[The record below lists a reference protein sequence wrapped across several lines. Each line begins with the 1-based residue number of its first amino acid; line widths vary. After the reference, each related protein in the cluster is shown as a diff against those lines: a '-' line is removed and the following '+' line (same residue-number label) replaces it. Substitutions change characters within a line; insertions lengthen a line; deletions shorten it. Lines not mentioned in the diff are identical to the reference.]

1 MDAWVSRRRML
12 ALSAAAVLA
21 PELLSCSKPKS
32 KGGAPEDKDDLPDFF
47 DFGYDP
53 DAKEPVKT
61 EPPKHNGPVGQKGSV
76 NAEWLPPVGDQKNMP
91 ICFAW
96 ATAYGL
102 ATFNAARKSKK
113 SPTSPALQASP
124 DYAAIR
130 YQLEARKMAVNTC
143 KGSQVGPFLDWIK
156 SNGGIPSLEAA
167 PSYAEKTTAA
177 SCTANWSKYGSQAI
191 APDPRFVVDYKA
203 IQINGPDG
211 LNNIRTVI
219 SAGSP
224 ISFGTHL
231 YKDFHR
237 YYGRPSVYVGGGA
250 LISKSNGKP
259 DGHVML
265 IIGYDDT
272 YGNNKGA
279 VRLQNSWG
287 TSWGDKGYAWVAYD
301 TLEKLVEG
309 TGFYAP
315 ESA

>member
-21 PELLSCSKPKS
+21 PELLSCSKGKS
-32 KGGAPEDKDDLPDFF
+32 KAAAPEDKDDLPDFF

-61 EPPKHNGPVGQKGSV
+61 EPPKHNGQVGQKGAV
-76 NAEWLPPVGDQKNMP
+76 NAEWLPPVGDQKAMP
-91 ICFAW
+91 NCFAW

-113 SPTSPALQASP
+113 PPTSHDLQASP

-130 YQLEARKMAVNTC
+130 YQLQARKMAVNTC

-167 PSYAEKTTAA
+167 PSYAVKTKAA
-177 SCTANWSKYGSQAI
+177 SCTDNWSKYGSQAI

-231 YKDFHR
+231 YKDFQK
-237 YYGRPSVYVGGGA
+237 YNGKPSLYVGGGEYMMEG
-250 LISKSNGKP
+250 GKKA
-259 DGHVML
+259 GHVML
-265 IIGYDDT
+265 IIGYDDA
-272 YGNNKGA
+272 YGDNKGA
-279 VRLQNSWG
+279 VRIQNSWG
-287 TSWGDKGYAWVAYD
+287 TKFGDKGYVWMAYD

>member
-1 MDAWVSRRRML
+1 MEAWVSRRRML

-21 PELLSCSKPKS
+21 PELLSCSKGKS
-32 KGGAPEDKDDLPDFF
+32 KGAPEDKDDLPDYF

-53 DAKEPVKT
+53 NAKEPVKT
-61 EPPKHNGPVGQKGSV
+61 EPPKHDGQVGQKASV
-76 NAEWLPPVGDQKNMP
+76 KAEWLPPVGDQKNMP

-102 ATFNAARKSKK
+102 ATFNAARKSNK
-113 SPTSPALQASP
+113 SPTSHALQASP

-167 PSYAEKTTAA
+167 PSYAQQTQAA
-177 SCTANWSKYGSQAI
+177 SCTTNWSKYGSQAI

-211 LNNIRTVI
+211 LNNLRTVI

-224 ISFGTHL
+224 ICFGTHL
-231 YKDFHR
+231 YKDFKKYR
-237 YYGRPSVYVGGGA
+237 GKPSVYVGGGD
-250 LISKSNGKP
+250 LILKSNGKP

-272 YGNNKGA
+272 YRDNKGA

-287 TSWGDKGYAWVAYD
+287 TGWGDKGYAWVAYD

>member
-12 ALSAAAVLA
+12 ALSAAALLA
-21 PELLSCSKPKS
+21 PELLSCSKGNS
-32 KGGAPEDKDDLPDFF
+32 TGTPETKHDAADSS

-53 DAKEPVKT
+53 DAKEPVKP
-61 EPPKHNGPVGQKGSV
+61 EPPKHHGQVGQKGSV
-76 NAEWLPPVGDQKNMP
+76 NAEWLPPVGDQKLMP

-102 ATFNAARKSKK
+102 ATFNAARKSNK
-113 SPTSPALQASP
+113 SPTTPDLQASP

-156 SNGGIPSLEAA
+156 SNRGIPSLQAA
-167 PSYAEKTTAA
+167 PSYDEHTQAA
-177 SCTANWSKYGSQAI
+177 SCTTNWTKYGSQAI

-231 YKDFHR
+231 YKDFQKYH
-237 YYGRPSVYVGGGA
+237 GKPAVYVGGGD
-250 LISKSNGKP
+250 LITKSNG
-259 DGHVML
+259 
-265 IIGYDDT
+265 
-272 YGNNKGA
+272 
-279 VRLQNSWG
+279 
-287 TSWGDKGYAWVAYD
+287 
-301 TLEKLVEG
+301 
-309 TGFYAP
+309 
-315 ESA
+315 

>member
-21 PELLSCSKPKS
+21 PELLSCSKGKT
-32 KGGAPEDKDDLPDFF
+32 KGAPEATANVPPDASDL
-47 DFGYDP
+47 GYDP
-53 DAKEPVKT
+53 ETKEPVKT
-61 EPPKHNGPVGQKGSV
+61 EPPKHHGQVGQKGAV
-76 NAEWLPPVGDQKNMP
+76 HAEWLPPVGDQKNLP
-91 ICFAW
+91 FCFAW

-102 ATFNAARKSKK
+102 ATFSAARKSNK
-113 SPTSPALQASP
+113 SPTTPDLQASP

-130 YQLEARKMAVNTC
+130 YQLQARKMAANKC
-143 KGSQVGPFLDWIK
+143 SGSQVGPFLDWIK
-156 SNGGIPSLEAA
+156 SNGGIPSLQAA
-167 PSYAEKTTAA
+167 PTYTDKTIAG
-177 SCTANWSKYGSQAI
+177 SCTDSWSKYGSQTI
-191 APDPRFVVDYKA
+191 EPDPRFVVDYKA

-231 YKDFHR
+231 YKSFKP
-237 YYGRPSVYVGGGA
+237 YYGKPAVYVGGGD
-250 LISKSNGKP
+250 LILKGNGKP

-265 IIGYDDT
+265 IVGYDDSR
-272 YGNNKGA
+272 GDKGA
-279 VRLQNSWG
+279 VLLQNSWG
-287 TSWGDKGYAWVAYD
+287 TSWGDKGHAWVAYD

-315 ESA
+315 QSA